1 MSVLVAKIEQ
11 SPWPE
16 LADKPCDSR
25 FIGAGGGL
33 LPGDHAAGWVIWTE
47 QDTGDGMRLACG
59 DHLGDWVESVWDRI
73 DGQNTP

>member
-16 LADKPCDSR
+16 LDGWLCDNQ
-25 FIGAGGGL
+25 FAEH
-33 LPGDHAAGWVIWTE
+33 PAGWVIWTE
-47 QDTGDGMRLACG
+47 QDTHDGMRLSCG